1 VVQKLK
7 CSNQNLTLICL
18 EISCFDALENV
29 KKLLIILLLCRCL
42 DFPPLDGF
50 KNSLYFLRDVDLEY
64 QALGGQKR
72 KRVIFSPQVF
82 FYKIKMEFRSF

>member
-1 VVQKLK
+1 
-7 CSNQNLTLICL
+7 
-18 EISCFDALENV
+18 
-29 KKLLIILLLCRCL
+29 L

-82 FYKIKMEFRSF
+82 FFTKSKWNFEVFRYYKRKFETYTQS